1 MAASVRPIA
10 PPLPPLE
17 NRVLVLAPI
26 GRDADVAAKILGRA
40 AIDTLTC
47 GGIDDLCARLVQGA
61 GAVLLTEEA
70 LAPRGTERLREA
82 LATQPAWSDV
92 PVVVLTSG
100 GLPTPASLRAVARL
114 GERANVILLERPVR
128 SVTLVSALRTA
139 LRARRRQ
146 YEVRNYLAEGE
157 RAAVERA
164 RLLADEQAARTA
176 AEEAARRARFL
187 AEASRLFSASLDYET
202 TLRSAAWLSVPFLAD
217 WCTIDVIDDDGTIRR
232 VAIAHA
238 DPAKADTARRMAA
251 YPPDPSARHPR
262 TRVLRTG
269 APVLIRD
276 IGARDLGAIAPDPDH
291 RAVLQSVGYRSA
303 MIVPLVARGASL
315 GAITFATAESARRYD
330 AADLA
335 LAEEVAQHAAL
346 AVDNARLFAA
356 ERRARTTAEV
366 ASRAKDTF
374 LATVSHELRTP
385 LSPILAWARMLR
397 TGKLEPDRALR
408 ALEIIERN
416 ARSQAQ
422 LIEDL
427 LDVSR
432 IITGKMRLELRPIAL
447 APVVRAALDVVR
459 PAADAKGVGLR
470 AAFEDGIG
478 PVCGDPERLQQVVW
492 NLLSNAVKF
501 TPPGGWVDVSV
512 TRAGADVELV
522 VRDTGQGIAPEFLPF
537 VFERFQQAD
546 SSASRVHA
554 GLGLGLAIVRH
565 IVELHGGAVRVASP
579 GEGRGAAFTV
589 SLPVAREA
597 PAAPGPAPDSRM
609 RRTSL
614 AGVRVLVVDDEP
626 DSNEAMTAV
635 LAQSGADVRVAASA
649 AQAVEIMGRW
659 RGDVLLTDIA
669 MPGDDGY
676 ALIARVRRRDDRWR
690 DVPAIALTAYASADD
705 RERLLAAG
713 FQRHVAKPVE
723 PADLIGAVADVV
735 ARGA

>member
-1 MAASVRPIA
+1 SGTSRASSRACRRSSARRATSAGMAASVRPIA

-70 LAPRGTERLREA
+70 LAPRSTERLREA

-385 LSPILAWARMLR
+385 RSPILAWARMLR

-492 NLLSNAVKF
+492 NLLSNA
-501 TPPGGWVDVSV
+501 
-512 TRAGADVELV
+512 
-522 VRDTGQGIAPEFLPF
+522 
-537 VFERFQQAD
+537 
-546 SSASRVHA
+546 
-554 GLGLGLAIVRH
+554 
-565 IVELHGGAVRVASP
+565 
-579 GEGRGAAFTV
+579 
-589 SLPVAREA
+589 
-597 PAAPGPAPDSRM
+597 
-609 RRTSL
+609 
-614 AGVRVLVVDDEP
+614 
-626 DSNEAMTAV
+626 
-635 LAQSGADVRVAASA
+635 
-649 AQAVEIMGRW
+649 
-659 RGDVLLTDIA
+659 
-669 MPGDDGY
+669 
-676 ALIARVRRRDDRWR
+676 
-690 DVPAIALTAYASADD
+690 
-705 RERLLAAG
+705 
-713 FQRHVAKPVE
+713 
-723 PADLIGAVADVV
+723 
-735 ARGA
+735 

>member
-100 GLPTPASLRAVARL
+100 GLTTPASLRAVARL

-565 IVELHGGAVRVASP
+565 IVELHGGAVRVASA

-609 RRTSL
+609 RPASL
-614 AGVRVLVVDDEP
+614 AGVRVLLVDDEP

-635 LAQSGADVRVAASA
+635 LAQGGAEVRVAASA
-649 AQAVEIMGRW
+649 AQAVEIMERW
-659 RGDVLLTDIA
+659 RGDVLLTEIA